1 MQYKLLLSKRGA
13 TQKIPEWLLI
23 PLGWLFIIIFFI
35 LIPLLLISDDI
46 KENTIFDRNLLVAD
60 LATISTALSNKPVDS
75 YIDYPGDTLWFSYI
89 IEESKVKAVDGSNI
103 LVLESNHVILE
114 DKNLNYVYAEL
125 NPKFKNDIPSEENL
139 IQPVKIRIS
148 KEENVVGYENLN
160 AD

>member
-125 NPKFKNDIPSEENL
+125 NPKFENG
-139 IQPVKIRIS
+139 KG
-148 KEENVVGYENLN
+148 KK
-160 AD
+160 